1 MMLIN
6 NIVYQF
12 MRSRYGQIKRYVDHS
27 LEVQNSIFHQLIAA
41 GKNTE
46 WGRKYD
52 YASIKKWEHYNER
65 VPISEYGVFK
75 PYVQRM
81 QQGEQNL
88 LWNTP
93 IKMFAK
99 SSGTSGSTSKYIP
112 VSKEALKQCH
122 YKGGVDML
130 ILYCNMYSSSKIF
143 SGYNLALGGSK
154 QSNPS
159 DSYYCGD
166 VSAIIMDNLP
176 RWAEHF
182 RAPKREIALMNEWEN
197 KLNRMVES
205 TSKQNIV
212 SLAGVPSW
220 MSLLLQRCL
229 ETTGKAHIGEV
240 WKNIEVYFHG
250 GVDFLPYK
258 QKFKQLIPNEDMRYV
273 NIYNASEGYFG
284 IQDQKNVADMLLLL
298 DNGVYYEFVE
308 TCHLGEEHPP
318 VVQLAD
324 VEVGKNYALLITT
337 NAGLWRYLIGDTVT
351 FTSKYPFRIQITGR
365 TRNYI
370 NVCGEE
376 LIEDNSNHAIKKAC
390 SETNSVIKE
399 YTAAPYISEDKKPIG
414 HEWVI
419 EFEQE
424 PTDKDLFVKL
434 LDSALKTENSD
445 YEAKRYKDLI
455 LKTPVV
461 NFVKDGTFMRWLTEK
476 NKLGGQHKV
485 PRLKNS
491 REVIDEILKHANI
504 LE

>member
-1 MMLIN
+1 MLIN

-351 FTSKYPFRIQITGR
+351 FTSKYPFRIQIT
-365 TRNYI
+365 
-370 NVCGEE
+370 
-376 LIEDNSNHAIKKAC
+376 L
-390 SETNSVIKE
+390 
-399 YTAAPYISEDKKPIG
+399 
-414 HEWVI
+414 
-419 EFEQE
+419 
-424 PTDKDLFVKL
+424 
-434 LDSALKTENSD
+434 
-445 YEAKRYKDLI
+445 
-455 LKTPVV
+455 
-461 NFVKDGTFMRWLTEK
+461 
-476 NKLGGQHKV
+476 
-485 PRLKNS
+485 
-491 REVIDEILKHANI
+491 
-504 LE
+504 